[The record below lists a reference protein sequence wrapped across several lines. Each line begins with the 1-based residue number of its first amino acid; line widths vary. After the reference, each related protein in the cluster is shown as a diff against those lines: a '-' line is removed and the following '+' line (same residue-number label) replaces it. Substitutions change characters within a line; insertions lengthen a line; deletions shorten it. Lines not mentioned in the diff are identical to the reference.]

1 MKTITFNIVGDLFLG
16 RGIESI
22 ARENPS
28 SLFDA
33 KVLDLFTKSD
43 FNILNLESPLT
54 TADNNYKIE
63 KTGPNLKAS
72 PETIGTLNVLKTNL
86 VTLANN
92 HIYDYGSRGLSD
104 TLGLCQNHNIYT
116 VGAGLT
122 LDEAKKIFHKVLGT
136 FSIAVVNIAENEWCN
151 ANEKRG
157 GANPMNFVANMR
169 SIAEAKKLADVI
181 ILIIHGGHELYN
193 FPSPR
198 MVENYRFFAEQGVSI
213 IISHHSHFISGYEI
227 YKNVPIFYGLGNF
240 LFDSDL
246 NSSGWSEG
254 LLLNLQITD
263 DTKKD
268 ITWKLIPFKQCRG
281 NKKVDLLEGSE
292 KADIEKK
299 IEYINSIIN
308 DKEKLKEKFDHLVNH
323 KKKEVLSMLS
333 TSYFFKYKYLR
344 SAIKKL
350 GLESFFLRR
359 EQLKSILNHAR
370 CEAHRDITFEILNNY
385 LNSNGSS
392 DL

>member
-1 MKTITFNIVGDLFLG
+1 MKSITLNVAGDLFLG

-22 ARENPS
+22 ACEDPR

-54 TADNNYKIE
+54 TAGSNCKIE

-72 PETIGTLNVLKTNL
+72 PETIGVLNVLNTNL

-92 HIYDYGSRGLSD
+92 HIYDYGSPGLSD
-104 TLGLCQNHNIYT
+104 TLELCQNHSIDT

-122 LDEAKKIFHKVLGT
+122 LAGAKKIFHKEFGT

-169 SIAEAKKLADVI
+169 SIEEAKKLADVVM
-181 ILIIHGGHELYN
+181 LIIHGGHELYN

-246 NSSGWSEG
+246 SSNEWSEG
-254 LLLNLQITD
+254 LLLSLQITD

-268 ITWKLIPFKQCRG
+268 ITWNLLPFKQCRG
-281 NKKVDLLEGSE
+281 NKRVELLEGDD

-299 IEYINSIIN
+299 IDHINSIIN
-308 DKEKLKEKFDHLVNH
+308 DKEKLKEKFDLLVNH
-323 KKKEVLSMLS
+323 KKKEVLSILS
-333 TSYFFKYKYLR
+333 TSYFLKYKYLR
-344 SAIKKL
+344 SVIRKL
-350 GLESFFLRR
+350 GLESIFLRR
-359 EQLKSILNHAR
+359 QQLKSILNHTR
-370 CEAHRDITFEILNNY
+370 CEAHRDITFSVLNNY
-385 LNSNGSS
+385 LNSNGMS